1 MAIKALLLDPR
12 IFLPSL
18 ILLLY
23 FIHCRL
29 TAKRWLP
36 NTIPWI
42 GLRNEFFAKTRACM
56 RDMRH
61 GKEHLAEGYAKYSK
75 HDKPFVA
82 PTTSWWPEVM
92 LPQSSVKWLLSQ
104 PDDVID
110 LHEGV
115 QDALQFGYVSP
126 HDKVLENP
134 FHDDIVRRDLKRNLG
149 VMTPAVFDELKT
161 SVDELWGTDTEN
173 WKEIP
178 VYDTSQ
184 RIIARTTNR
193 TFVGLP
199 LCRDA
204 KYLHSA
210 TKFANAMLLQ
220 VGVTRFLL
228 PALLKPLIGHFFA
241 IPCHFRD
248 WQFSRHL
255 APMINARLRDVER
268 KERDPSYRYDEPNDL
283 LQWIIRYAVTKGEP
297 HDRNPRYLASRIC
310 IMNFAA
316 LHTSTVTTTNT
327 LLDLAAADPGC
338 WTGIREEAER
348 VFRDQGGLWT
358 GPGVAKLVRA
368 DSAVR
373 ETLRH
378 TGLGGRG
385 LVREV
390 VAPGGVTLP
399 DGTHLPLGARLGVA
413 AGEIHR
419 DPAFYGAT
427 ADEYDAFRFSRGREA
442 LAEQGESDGTTRRE
456 DRALTM
462 VTTSDTFLTFGH
474 GRRACPGR
482 FFASHEIKLLLAYV
496 ATHYDVRRLAAR
508 PPNVW
513 ISSSCIPPAAA
524 ALSVRRRRPEDA

>member
-1 MAIKALLLDPR
+1 
-12 IFLPSL
+12 
-18 ILLLY
+18 
-23 FIHCRL
+23 
-29 TAKRWLP
+29 
-36 NTIPWI
+36 
-42 GLRNEFFAKTRACM
+42 
-56 RDMRH
+56 
-61 GKEHLAEGYAKYSK
+61 
-75 HDKPFVA
+75 
-82 PTTSWWPEVM
+82 
-92 LPQSSVKWLLSQ
+92 
-104 PDDVID
+104 
-110 LHEGV
+110 
-115 QDALQFGYVSP
+115 
-126 HDKVLENP
+126 
-134 FHDDIVRRDLKRNLG
+134 
-149 VMTPAVFDELKT
+149 
-161 SVDELWGTDTEN
+161 
-173 WKEIP
+173 
-178 VYDTSQ
+178 
-184 RIIARTTNR
+184 
-193 TFVGLP
+193 
-199 LCRDA
+199 
-204 KYLHSA
+204 
-210 TKFANAMLLQ
+210 MLLQ

-255 APMINARLRDVER
+255 APVIDARLRDVER

-283 LQWIIRYAVTKGEP
+283 LQWIIMYAVTKGEP
-297 HDRNPRYLASRIC
+297 HERNPRYLASRIC

-327 LLDLAAADPGC
+327 LLNLAAADPGC

-348 VFRDQGGLWT
+348 IFRDQGGLWT

-390 VAPGGVTLP
+390 VAPGGVALP
-399 DGTHLPLGARLGVA
+399 DGTRLPLGARLGVA

-427 ADEYDAFRFSRGREA
+427 ADEYDAFRFSRAREA
-442 LAEQGESDGTTRRE
+442 LAEQGESDGTARRE

-496 ATHYDVRRLAAR
+496 ATHYDVQRLAAR
-508 PPNVW
+508 PANVW

-524 ALSVRRRRPEDA
+524 ALSVRRRRPKDA